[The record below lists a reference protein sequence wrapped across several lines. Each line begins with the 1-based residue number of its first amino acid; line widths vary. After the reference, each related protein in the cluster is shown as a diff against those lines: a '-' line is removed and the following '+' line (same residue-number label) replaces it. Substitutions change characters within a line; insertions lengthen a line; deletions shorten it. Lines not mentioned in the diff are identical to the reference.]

1 MLSFFSRGAINSL
14 LSSSSSREGK
24 TSLRWKSTP
33 PSRDDGNSSQATE
46 DVSLLKSR
54 FFFTR
59 KRGDKWNA
67 LSIISKSTHRRQNEN
82 GLTKRRRVSS
92 SSSSIRKIKKK
103 NTTKKFRTHHTPT
116 QEYVVPKSIPIA
128 GPSDLDMFVC
138 VVVVCVLS
146 NFL

>member
-1 MLSFFSRGAINSL
+1 MAPKKKTFCPSFSFLFPPRKREKRSFQKLLSFVLSFFSWGAIISL

-67 LSIISKSTHRRQNEN
+67 LSIISKSTHPP
-82 GLTKRRRVSS
+82 TKRKWIDEASGVSS
-92 SSSSIRKIKKK
+92 SSSSKRKIKKK
-103 NTTKKFRTHHTPT
+103 NNNK
-116 QEYVVPKSIPIA
+116 EV
-128 GPSDLDMFVC
+128 
-138 VVVVCVLS
+138 
-146 NFL
+146 